1 MPQQIFSFSQDIHYE
16 FKGNPENDFAKYIG
30 QRLASSPF
38 EEFSEIDSPKTNG
51 MANKQLMEPI
61 ETRNVDYFLDSASRS
76 SGEVLDNDAKHLNRN
91 ESRCFRYSP
100 ETTDYDSNCGDLDS
114 LSGDF
119 NVSNSYPTNYAKY
132 YTSMPILE
140 DGLSSGHASD
150 GHASDTENNNPSG
163 ISVVMDM
170 RNKSLTETRKSTT
183 PTKSDIIY
191 NIENTML
198 RNAGN
203 FKDDFIKNENNIEEI
218 SRFKQIE
225 TRDNQPSPNNKIFKN
240 IDPELDSLYSIS
252 KKLTRTTQFSIES
265 LLTLPNISLQIE
277 DMVQLT
283 PPPPAPAPHRKPSM
297 VSSSSP
303 SPDVQAALKDIKNTL
318 QRTKALPST
327 DDKKMVS
334 DLVSSP
340 SLCSPV
346 WIPRYGYD
354 KGPGMTEMIDNF
366 TDLSYFRHYD
376 NTVESMESEPVLRNV
391 SGDEEEIDTDLETD
405 RLLGSGHQRLEDHGF
420 YDDKVRLT
428 FNLIQDV

>member
-1 MPQQIFSFSQDIHYE
+1 
-16 FKGNPENDFAKYIG
+16 
-30 QRLASSPF
+30 
-38 EEFSEIDSPKTNG
+38 
-51 MANKQLMEPI
+51 MESH

-76 SGEVLDNDAKHLNRN
+76 SGEVLDNDGKHLNRN
-91 ESRCFRYSP
+91 DSRFRYSP

-119 NVSNSYPTNYAKY
+119 NVSNSYTTNYAKY

-140 DGLSSGHASD
+140 DGLSS

-183 PTKSDIIY
+183 PTESDIIY
-191 NIENTML
+191 NIENSML

-203 FKDDFIKNENNIEEI
+203 FKEEFILNENNLEDV
-218 SRFKQIE
+218 SRYKQIE

-252 KKLTRTTQFSIES
+252 KVRCTES
-265 LLTLPNISLQIE
+265 KKYFFNLNFHQ

-283 PPPPAPAPHRKPSM
+283 PPPPAPHVHRKPST

-318 QRTKALPST
+318 QRTKTLTNT
-327 DDKKMVS
+327 DEKKMVS

-346 WIPRYGYD
+346 WIPRF
-354 KGPGMTEMIDNF
+354 E
-366 TDLSYFRHYD
+366 
-376 NTVESMESEPVLRNV
+376 
-391 SGDEEEIDTDLETD
+391 
-405 RLLGSGHQRLEDHGF
+405 
-420 YDDKVRLT
+420 
-428 FNLIQDV
+428 

>member
-1 MPQQIFSFSQDIHYE
+1 M
-16 FKGNPENDFAKYIG
+16 
-30 QRLASSPF
+30 ASSPF
-38 EEFSEIDSPKTNG
+38 EEFSEIDSPKKNG
-51 MANKQLMEPI
+51 VANKPN

-170 RNKSLTETRKSTT
+170 RNKSLTENRKSTT

-191 NIENTML
+191 NMENTML

-203 FKDDFIKNENNIEEI
+203 FKDDFIKNENEDI

-225 TRDNQPSPNNKIFKN
+225 TRDIQPSPINNKIFKN

-252 KKLTRTTQFSIES
+252 KSPIGWHSSHS
-265 LLTLPNISLQIE
+265 LLTFF
-277 DMVQLT
+277 QL
-283 PPPPAPAPHRKPSM
+283 
-297 VSSSSP
+297 
-303 SPDVQAALKDIKNTL
+303 LK
-318 QRTKALPST
+318 
-327 DDKKMVS
+327 
-334 DLVSSP
+334 
-340 SLCSPV
+340 
-346 WIPRYGYD
+346 RYGSAYAS
-354 KGPGMTEMIDNF
+354 T
-366 TDLSYFRHYD
+366 TCAS
-376 NTVESMESEPVLRNV
+376 TSS
-391 SGDEEEIDTDLETD
+391 
-405 RLLGSGHQRLEDHGF
+405 
-420 YDDKVRLT
+420 
-428 FNLIQDV
+428 